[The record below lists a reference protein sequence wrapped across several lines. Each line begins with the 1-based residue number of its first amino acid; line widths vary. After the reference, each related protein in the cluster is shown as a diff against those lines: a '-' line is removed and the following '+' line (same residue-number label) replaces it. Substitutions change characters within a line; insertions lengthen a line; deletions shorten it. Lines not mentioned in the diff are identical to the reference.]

1 MPTRISPK
9 GALPM
14 EDIPCDPVKGN
25 EVPNTPGLHLV
36 FLNTDTENAH
46 TVTFITPAKGAGSDV
61 EDVTTTLQPWKSGGV
76 EHARICG
83 GFSTAALG
91 HTLQFIADSDKV
103 TLTAYTKLTLFI
115 SRAMAVNSLNC
126 PAKITLARQ

>member
-1 MPTRISPK
+1 MARTRIMPARISPK

-14 EDIPCDPVKGN
+14 EDIPCDPVNGN

-36 FLNTDTENAH
+36 FLNTDAENAH
-46 TVTFITPAKGAGSDV
+46 TVTFITPAKVAGIDV
-61 EDVTTTLQPWKSGGV
+61 EDVTITLQPWESGGV

-83 GFSTAALG
+83 GFSTAAFG

-103 TLTAYTKLTLFI
+103 TLTAYTK
-115 SRAMAVNSLNC
+115 
-126 PAKITLARQ
+126 